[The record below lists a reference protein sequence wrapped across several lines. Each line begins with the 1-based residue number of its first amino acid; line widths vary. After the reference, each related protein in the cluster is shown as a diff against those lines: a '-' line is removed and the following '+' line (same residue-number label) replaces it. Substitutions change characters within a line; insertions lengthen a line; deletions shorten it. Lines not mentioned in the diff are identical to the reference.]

1 MRISDWSSDVC
12 SSDLRPRIATW
23 IKRAGKKAFMLQRT
37 SASRSGILLTPISA
51 PANPWDGFS
60 TFQRSVDDPLQDDIE
75 YLSPESAKMAFALV
89 IFQIGR
95 ASCRERVC
103 QYV

>member
-1 MRISDWSSDVC
+1 MKVA
-12 SSDLRPRIATW
+12 RPRIATW

-89 IFQIGR
+89 IFLRGDGVRILGQIWIVRDGK
-95 ASCRERVC
+95 V
-103 QYV
+103 